1 MVKVRDS
8 SGGGV
13 KEVSGVRIIE
23 RRHRVF
29 DLLLH
34 APVFLLVIERPVFE
48 DDILGLGN
56 IDQKHL
62 RRHFSFVVKR

>member
-1 MVKVRDS
+1 MVKVRYS
-8 SGGGV
+8 SGGSV
-13 KEVSGVRIIE
+13 KEVPGVRIIE

-29 DLLLH
+29 DLFLH
-34 APVFLLVIERPVFE
+34 APVFLLIIERAMFKN
-48 DDILGLGN
+48 DLLGLGN